1 MLLFVTNKRDTLI
14 EPEILSRDLLYY
26 NSYTN
31 EQKKDEWFFFPQF
44 SHKTGSPRVVSFLLE
59 PNFYRDRRELPFE
72 FSKDIYI
79 YKTTPLTHLPLML
92 SSRARTIFCSLH
104 NIQLRVEIAGNFFP
118 PFPLFLSFSP
128 PFHTLSWSTWQFH
141 VHIPSG
147 SVLHP

>member
-1 MLLFVTNKRDTLI
+1 MI
-14 EPEILSRDLLYY
+14 
-26 NSYTN
+26 
-31 EQKKDEWFFFPQF
+31 FFFQF
-44 SHKTGSPRVVSFLLE
+44 SHKTDFSRVVSFPLE

-118 PFPLFLSFSP
+118 PFPLFLSFSLFIHSREVRDNSTYTSP
-128 PFHTLSWSTWQFH
+128 LDRFSLTRKCRNPLSTDGNCSASNVTR
-141 VHIPSG
+141 
-147 SVLHP
+147 L